1 MTGRIENIVE
11 AKSLCKSFGGKLA
24 VDHVNMTVRKGDIYG
39 LIEKNGTGKTTFIR
53 IVCGLAVPTDGSL
66 KLFGSDNL
74 EQQRYKMGC
83 TIENPALYP
92 AMTAQENTEVYR
104 IALGIQD
111 QQIIPDLMEFVG
123 LHELGRKK
131 TKDSSLGMKQRLMIA
146 IALLGRPELLI
157 LDEPMNGL
165 DPTGIIEVRELLL
178 KLNRER
184 HLTIIISS
192 HILEELSKIATHYGV
207 IHKGKMADEFTAAE
221 LEQRCRKELKFL
233 VSDPQ
238 AAAHLIQEAVTDHF
252 GISSGNEIILH
263 DCLDQAGRINRLLL
277 ESSVEVSAI
286 IPGEQGLEDYFTNLI
301 GERTA

>member
-1 MTGRIENIVE
+1 MENIVE

-39 LIEKNGTGKTTFIR
+39 LIGKKRYRQNHFHADRLRSGGPDGRKPETVRQRRPGTA
-53 IVCGLAVPTDGSL
+53 AVQ
-66 KLFGSDNL
+66 N
-74 EQQRYKMGC
+74 GC

-92 AMTAQENTEVYR
+92 AMTAQENMEVCR

-111 QQIIPDLMEFVG
+111 QQIIPDLLEFVG

-238 AAAHLIQEAVTDHF
+238 AAAHLIREAVTDHF
-252 GISSGNEIILH
+252 EISSGNEIILH
-263 DCLDQAGRINRLLL
+263 GCLDQAGRINRLLL

>member
-1 MTGRIENIVE
+1 
-11 AKSLCKSFGGKLA
+11 
-24 VDHVNMTVRKGDIYG
+24 
-39 LIEKNGTGKTTFIR
+39 
-53 IVCGLAVPTDGSL
+53 
-66 KLFGSDNL
+66 
-74 EQQRYKMGC
+74 
-83 TIENPALYP
+83 
-92 AMTAQENTEVYR
+92 MTAQENMEVCR

-131 TKDSSLGMKQRLMIA
+131 TKDFSLGMKQRLMIA
-146 IALLGRPELLI
+146 IALLDRPELLI

-207 IHKGKMADEFTAAE
+207 IHKGKMVDEFTAAE

-238 AAAHLIQEAVTDHF
+238 AAAHLIREAVTDHF

>member
-1 MTGRIENIVE
+1 
-11 AKSLCKSFGGKLA
+11 
-24 VDHVNMTVRKGDIYG
+24 
-39 LIEKNGTGKTTFIR
+39 
-53 IVCGLAVPTDGSL
+53 
-66 KLFGSDNL
+66 
-74 EQQRYKMGC
+74 
-83 TIENPALYP
+83 
-92 AMTAQENTEVYR
+92 
-104 IALGIQD
+104 
-111 QQIIPDLMEFVG
+111 
-123 LHELGRKK
+123 
-131 TKDSSLGMKQRLMIA
+131 MKQRLMIA

-192 HILEELSKIATHYGV
+192 HILEELSKIAAHYGV
-207 IHKGKMADEFTAAE
+207 IHKGKMVDEFTAAE

-238 AAAHLIQEAVTDHF
+238 AASHLIREAVTDHF

-263 DCLDQAGRINRLLL
+263 DFLDQAGRINRLLL

>member
-1 MTGRIENIVE
+1 MENIVE

-39 LIEKNGTGKTTFIR
+39 LIEKKRYRQNHFHVDRLRSGGPDGRKPETVRQRQPGTA
-53 IVCGLAVPTDGSL
+53 AVQ
-66 KLFGSDNL
+66 N
-74 EQQRYKMGC
+74 GC

-92 AMTAQENTEVYR
+92 AMTAQENMEVCR
-104 IALGIQD
+104 IALDIQD
-111 QQIIPDLMEFVG
+111 QQIIPDLLEFVG

-131 TKDSSLGMKQRLMIA
+131 TKDFSLGMKQRLMIA

-233 VSDPQ
+233 VSDP
-238 AAAHLIQEAVTDHF
+238 
-252 GISSGNEIILH
+252 
-263 DCLDQAGRINRLLL
+263 
-277 ESSVEVSAI
+277 
-286 IPGEQGLEDYFTNLI
+286 
-301 GERTA
+301 

>member
-1 MTGRIENIVE
+1 
-11 AKSLCKSFGGKLA
+11 
-24 VDHVNMTVRKGDIYG
+24 MTVQKGDICG
-39 LIEKNGTGKTTFIR
+39 LIGKNGAGKTTFMR
-53 IVCGLAVPTDGSL
+53 IVCGLAAPTGGSL
-66 KLFGSDNL
+66 KLFGSDDL

-92 AMTAQENTEVYR
+92 AMTAQENMEVYR

-111 QQIIPDLMEFVG
+111 QQIIPDLLEFVG

-131 TKDSSLGMKQRLMIA
+131 TKDFSLGMKQRLMIA
-146 IALLGRPELLI
+146 IALLGKPDLLI

-207 IHKGKMADEFTAAE
+207 IHKGKMVDEFTAAE
-221 LEQRCRKELKFL
+221 LEQRCRKELKFW

-238 AAAHLIQEAVTDHF
+238 TAAHLIQKAVTDHLE
-252 GISSGNEIILH
+252 ISSSNEIILH

-277 ESSVEVSAI
+277 ESDVEVSAI

-301 GERTA
+301 GEKTA